1 MPKIGNNRFFA
12 EIIVI
17 RFSPFSYC
25 DPKKK
30 KKKEKKGADTK
41 IFCKISKLLHFGCLQ
56 TLLKKFPVCC
66 SAAQLLIYIYIYC
79 MSTVWFC
86 VEFRPTET
94 EKDRGGRR
102 LGWSTTNSIYLERRK
117 KIKENETAWRKN
129 PTHFPASEKRKESK
143 ISDLKIPMFAIENWQ
158 VLLAKCPSFSR
169 SFFSESVV
177 STCFWWL

>member
-1 MPKIGNNRFFA
+1 
-12 EIIVI
+12 
-17 RFSPFSYC
+17 
-25 DPKKK
+25 
-30 KKKEKKGADTK
+30 
-41 IFCKISKLLHFGCLQ
+41 LQ

-66 SAAQLLIYIYIYC
+66 LAAGLSIYIYIYIYC
-79 MSTVWFC
+79 TSTVWFC

-94 EKDRGGRR
+94 EKDRGRR
-102 LGWSTTNSIYLERRK
+102 LGWSVNNKFCISWERRK

-129 PTHFPASEKRKESK
+129 PTHFPASEESK
-143 ISDLKIPMFAIENWQ
+143 ISDLKIPMFFAIENWQ